1 MSIQIHHLLAGLE
14 QLAPFSLAEN
24 WDNVG
29 LLVGNPEA
37 GITSIL
43 LGLDPS
49 IQLLEEALAR
59 GANTIITHHPI
70 IFHPLATILTNSPAG
85 LLLEKA
91 LTHKINIIACHT
103 NLDNSANGVS
113 DALAEALGL
122 THLTPLRPGTIMET
136 GAGRIGSF
144 DPPLPASAFMEKL
157 FDVLQLDT
165 IQIAGRLPVQVKT
178 MALCGGSGSDLAE
191 IALLKGA
198 DLYLSAEIKHS
209 TARWAEECGFCII
222 DGTHYG
228 TEKPAMS
235 FLACKLQELSA
246 LKNWPLEFL
255 LSNTEKHPF
264 TCNHKND
271 PYLI

>member
-14 QLAPFSLAEN
+14 QIAPFSLAEN

-37 GITSIL
+37 CVTAIL

-49 IQLLEEALAR
+49 IQLLEEAIAR
-59 GANTIITHHPI
+59 GADTIITHHPI

-85 LLLEKA
+85 LFLEKA

-103 NLDNSANGVS
+103 NLDNAAEGVS

-122 THLTPLRPGTIMET
+122 TELTPLRPGTIVET

-144 DPPLPASAFMEKL
+144 DPPLSASAFMDKL

-165 IQIAGRLPVQVKT
+165 IQIAGQIPAQIKT
-178 MALCGGSGSDLAE
+178 MALCSGSGSELAE

-198 DLYLSAEIKHS
+198 DLYLSAEIKHN
-209 TARWAEECGFCII
+209 TARWAEECGFCVI

-235 FLACKLQELSA
+235 SLHRKLHIMAELHHWSVEIFLST
-246 LKNWPLEFL
+246 
-255 LSNTEKHPF
+255 TEKHPF
-264 TCNHKND
+264 TCYHKND
-271 PYLI
+271 PDLI